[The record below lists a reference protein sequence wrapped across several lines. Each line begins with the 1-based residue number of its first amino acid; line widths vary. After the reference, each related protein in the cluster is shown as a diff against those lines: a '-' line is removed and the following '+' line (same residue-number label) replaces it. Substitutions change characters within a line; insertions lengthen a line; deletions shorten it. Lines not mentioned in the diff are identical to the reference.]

1 MIFSCFHSDLT
12 QGLKIHIEEI
22 CKCKCKWTSP
32 AVPQVFGTLL
42 RHYAVRTHYQYGTA
56 CHAVVMHVLW
66 PEGFL
71 PHLPNSS
78 FYHNHHP
85 YVCLIGSLQN
95 WYKKVSFV
103 IAREIFFIVLLRWG
117 FSVSCCS
124 HRSHPVSFN
133 YQWDRLDECSGCTG
147 LNWP

>member
-1 MIFSCFHSDLT
+1 MQMNKSCCSTSIRDTIETLCSQNSLSIWNCMYHKNIILLLIAPPRSKVDSLWTFSYFISFSYDL
-12 QGLKIHIEEI
+12 KD
-22 CKCKCKWTSP
+22 
-32 AVPQVFGTLL
+32 F
-42 RHYAVRTHYQYGTA
+42 
-56 CHAVVMHVLW
+56 
-66 PEGFL
+66 FL
-71 PHLPNSS
+71 IYPTPV